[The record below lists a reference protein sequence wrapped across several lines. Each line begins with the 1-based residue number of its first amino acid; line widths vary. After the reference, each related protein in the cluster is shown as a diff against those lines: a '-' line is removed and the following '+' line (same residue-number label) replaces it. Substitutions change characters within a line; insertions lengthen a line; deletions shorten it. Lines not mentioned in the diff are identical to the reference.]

1 MTDLARRRLD
11 LLLNPALIV
20 VDMSYG
26 FTQSDSPLGGEFG
39 ATVDAAAELI
49 QAFRS
54 AGLSVIYT
62 TVVYDSP
69 EQASVF
75 RERLPSLDILQRG
88 SRWVEIDARVA
99 PTDLEP
105 VIEKQFP
112 SAFAGTNLVQHLN
125 THDID
130 SLVVIG
136 LTTSGCVRATVV
148 DGLSHNYRVWVVK
161 EGVGDRNLTAQDAN
175 LHDMNAKYAEVV
187 SLSEAMDHL
196 RQIGGHL

>member
-105 VIEKQFP
+105 VVEKQFP
-112 SAFAGTNLVQHLN
+112 SAFAGTNLAQHLN
-125 THDID
+125 THEID

-148 DGLSHNYRVWVVK
+148 DGLSQNYRVWVVK
-161 EGVGDRNLTAQDAN
+161 EAVGDRNLTAQDAN

>member
-1 MTDLARRRLD
+1 M
-11 LLLNPALIV
+11 
-20 VDMSYG
+20 
-26 FTQSDSPLGGEFG
+26 
-39 ATVDAAAELI
+39 
-49 QAFRS
+49 
-54 AGLSVIYT
+54 IYT

-105 VIEKQFP
+105 VVEKQFP
-112 SAFAGTNLVQHLN
+112 SAFAGTNLAQHLN
-125 THDID
+125 THEID

-148 DGLSHNYRVWVVK
+148 DGLSQNYRVWVVK
-161 EGVGDRNLTAQDAN
+161 EAVGDRNLTAQDAN

-187 SLSEAMDHL
+187 SLSEAIDHL

>member
-1 MTDLARRRLD
+1 MTDLARRRID

-39 ATVDAAAELI
+39 ATVDAATDLI

-105 VIEKQFP
+105 VVEKQFP
-112 SAFAGTNLVQHLN
+112 SAFAGTNLAQHLN
-125 THDID
+125 THEID

-148 DGLSHNYRVWVVK
+148 DGLSQNYRVWVVK
-161 EGVGDRNLTAQDAN
+161 DAVWDRNLTAQDAN

-187 SLSEAMDHL
+187 SLSEAIDHL

>member
-54 AGLSVIYT
+54 AGLTVIYT

-112 SAFAGTNLVQHLN
+112 SAFAGTNLAQHLN
-125 THDID
+125 THEID

>member
-88 SRWVEIDARVA
+88 SRWVEIDARVS
-99 PTDLEP
+99 PTGHEP

-112 SAFAGTNLVQHLN
+112 SAFAGTNLAQYLK

-161 EGVGDRNLTAQDAN
+161 EAVGDRNLTAQDAN

-187 SLSEAMDHL
+187 SLGEAMDHL
-196 RQIGGHL
+196 RQIRGHS

>member
-88 SRWVEIDARVA
+88 SRWVEIDVRVS
-99 PTDLEP
+99 PTGHEP

-112 SAFAGTNLVQHLN
+112 SAFAGTNLAQYLN

>member
-105 VIEKQFP
+105 VVEKQFP
-112 SAFAGTNLVQHLN
+112 SAFAGTNLAQHLN
-125 THDID
+125 THEID

>member
-39 ATVDAAAELI
+39 STVDAAAKLI
-49 QAFRS
+49 QAFRR

-88 SRWVEIDARVA
+88 SRWVEIDARVS
-99 PTDLEP
+99 PTGHEP

-112 SAFAGTNLVQHLN
+112 SAFAGTNLTQYLN

-130 SLVVIG
+130 SLMVIG

>member
-105 VIEKQFP
+105 VVEKQFP
-112 SAFAGTNLVQHLN
+112 SAFAGTNLAQHLN
-125 THDID
+125 THEID

-148 DGLSHNYRVWVVK
+148 DGLSQNYRVWVGK
-161 EGVGDRNLTAQDAN
+161 EAVGDRNLTAQDAN

-187 SLSEAMDHL
+187 SLSEVIDHL